1 MKKGNIVGE
10 PFASYVNKQIEQ
22 RQKFHGSGFTAKRDP
37 KHIQYLNS
45 KLSWV
50 KMASSVSV
58 KTTEEGFITT
68 TGGEKRLTNLGLSPV
83 NDFLGQGLARKAV
96 LFNGLSEF
104 NSNTSTEIIDKNDSS
119 TNPYG
124 KDTKITK
131 EKFKQFTQ
139 RSGISKSTEAWNSS
153 NAYGLGG
160 NDFGLQPMPGII
172 DIQVSHLN
180 RGSIRKATVSLKAY
194 NATQFSILETLYL
207 RLGYT
212 MILEWGNSHYI
223 ENDITRDN
231 NQNIVAN
238 PGDILQMGNTL
249 IEDYWFT
256 DDYNKSAPYVGVLN
270 KIEQYRKRYDGNY
283 DGFFGRV
290 SNFNWNY
297 NNDGSY
303 DITIDLMSLGDVI
316 ESLKINTLTNPA
328 PSSDDSSINKNTI
341 SNILYYLKKGI
352 ETGGNNYFT
361 SPKEE
366 EKTKP
371 FIGAGIAAAGIF
383 FATGNLSTALESFS
397 IDEVPEEYKNYIRFG
412 EFLKLLEKKVI
423 IKLKNESK
431 NFPIISIETD
441 QDSNIM
447 SLHPNQFS
455 IDPRV
460 CIINSNYFSPPLKEY
475 PSFFNNLEKFYD
487 PEVGVCGKIMNIYL
501 NFALIEQKLKS
512 NLDKKGN
519 LSLFTFLESICDEIN
534 KSLGGVNNLEPII
547 DEDRNSIVIVDQNTT
562 SQKERNEIR
571 KKLIGEEETE
581 STPFEIYGYNKENS
595 TSNFVKNF
603 SFKTEIG
610 PDLSTI
616 ISIGATAQGSVVG
629 EDATAFSK
637 WNSGLTDR
645 FQQNISNGE
654 EEGFD
659 EISLEEEYDFS
670 GSTEIIDPLEVKG
683 YPFYIKNRKF
693 NNAEQKKFNSID
705 SDISSRRLK
714 GDLNILNNKL
724 RKENKTKKENERL
737 KKERLEKEEQKS
749 KNIKKSEDRRF
760 GEDADD
766 ITKYLIRAWGGEV
779 FEGTN
784 YNAPPK
790 YLIANE
796 EFINTGFKL
805 FTKDFF
811 ERIKKN
817 QNVTSS
823 LGFIPVKLSLDI
835 EGLSG
840 IKIYQSLKINT
851 KFLPYNYPEVL
862 EFLVTKVNHTIKDN
876 QWVTQIETIS
886 QPVIVESP
894 IETST
899 FTESIGNQ
907 QLPLQLPVNVGLTTT
922 PQINIRNDDGG
933 KGKFGASRE
942 KGTHKGLDIS
952 TSIGQPIYA
961 PISGNIKSSR
971 AKESSKLNGIS
982 IEGTGEYKG
991 IQIWIFYIRPLL
1003 PLPRTIIAGEQV
1015 GTAVDLSK
1023 NQGGDYSEA
1032 VTDHIHFSVAIDG
1045 IKVNPINLFY
1055 YTNSSG
1061 IMAPSLQGNSIFVDS

>member
-153 NAYGLGG
+153 KAYGLGG

-172 DIQVSHLN
+172 DMQVSHLN

-231 NQNIVAN
+231 NQNITAN
-238 PGDILQMGNTL
+238 PGDVLQMGNTL

-256 DDYNKSAPYVGVLN
+256 DDYNKRSSHINILN
-270 KIEQYRKRYDGNY
+270 RIEYYRKKYDGNY

-316 ESLKINTLTNPA
+316 ESLKINTLSNPK
-328 PSSDDSSINKNTI
+328 PPTDDSSINKNTI
-341 SNILYYLKKGI
+341 SNILNSLKKTQIGYP
-352 ETGGNNYFT
+352 NYFN
-361 SPKEE
+361 S
-366 EKTKP
+366 TKP
-371 FIGAGIAAAGIF
+371 IQENNNQLPWWNFWGGENI
-383 FATGNLSTALESFS
+383 
-397 IDEVPEEYKNYIRFG
+397 PEGYENYIRFG
-412 EFLKLLEKKVI
+412 TFLKFLEKKVLI
-423 IKLKNESK
+423 RLKNEE
-431 NFPIISIETD
+431 NDFPIISIETN
-441 QDSNIM
+441 QDVNIM
-447 SLHPNQFS
+447 ALYPNQFS
-455 IDPRV
+455 IDPKV

-475 PSFFNNLEKFYD
+475 PSFFDDLEKFYD
-487 PEVGVCGKIMNIYL
+487 PEIGVCGKIMNIYL

-519 LSLFTFLESICDEIN
+519 LSIFTFLESICDEIN

-581 STPFEIYGYNKENS
+581 SIPFEIYGYNKENS

-645 FQQNISNGE
+645 FQQDISSDQEIEDFGE
-654 EEGFD
+654 EEED
-659 EISLEEEYDFS
+659 EFVN
-670 GSTEIIDPLEVKG
+670 STGIEDATDPDG
-683 YPFYIKNRKF
+683 YPFYIKNGTFDNAVEEEKF
-693 NNAEQKKFNSID
+693 RS
-705 SDISSRRLK
+705 
-714 GDLNILNNKL
+714 LNDGKPLYKTNQTQNQLRTELNNRYFKA
-724 RKENKTKKENERL
+724 RDKRFKRNQEIRDE
-737 KKERLEKEEQKS
+737 
-749 KNIKKSEDRRF
+749 IKKQNESNEKY
-760 GEDADD
+760 GVGADD
-766 ITKYLIRAWGGEV
+766 ITKYLIRAWGNDT
-779 FEGTN
+779 FEGGN
-784 YNAPPK
+784 LSSVPQ

-876 QWVTQIETIS
+876 QWITQIETIS

-894 IETST
+894 IEIPT

-933 KGKFGASRE
+933 KGKFGASRG

-961 PISGNIKSSR
+961 PISGNIKPSR
-971 AKESSKLNGIS
+971 AKSKSKLNGIS

-991 IQIWIFYIRPLL
+991 IQIWIFYIRPLP

-1023 NQGGDYSEA
+1023 NQGGDYSEK

-1045 IKVNPINLFY
+1045 VKVNPINLFY

-1061 IMAPSLQGNSIFVDS
+1061 IMVPSLQGNSIFVDS